1 MNKLIDFYEKHL
13 PEDLVL
19 KLPENS
25 SIENKEAFEKTRE
38 FLLKD
43 AALEFFNLRFRKIL
57 LKQIEMRESRNSIVH
72 FHTDCIYS
80 KSTMEKY
87 LSLLDENDE
96 LVIRYKNSD
105 FGDWIGNAKDLGIL

>member
-1 MNKLIDFYEKHL
+1 
-13 PEDLVL
+13 
-19 KLPENS
+19 
-25 SIENKEAFEKTRE
+25 
-38 FLLKD
+38 
-43 AALEFFNLRFRKIL
+43 
-57 LKQIEMRESRNSIVH
+57 MREDKNSDKP

-96 LVIRYKNSD
+96 LVIRYKNAD